1 MIHSQETIGW
11 EGPGEPRPPDWP
23 TVPDYEVLRELGRGG
38 MGVVYRARQVSAGR
52 LVALKMI
59 RDGALAGAQDR
70 ARFRLEAEAASR
82 MQHPNVVQIFEVGEH
97 NGLPFFAMELI
108 EGGTLDKH
116 LAGRP
121 LSPPQAAELVL
132 ALADAIEHA
141 HARKIV
147 HRDLKPA
154 NILLSPK
161 SKVQSPRS
169 DIPGPQSESG
179 PWTLDFGLWTPCIT
193 DFGLAKRLDGEST
206 AWTQVGAVLGTA
218 AYMSPEQAEGRV
230 GAIGPAVDIY
240 ALGAILYE
248 LLAGRPPFVNESWGQ
263 TVWQV
268 LHDEPQPLSRTAP
281 EVPRDLDSIC
291 LRCLEK
297 EPQRRYASAGALA
310 EDLRRFLAG
319 RPVAAT
325 PPSDRDRMLRLAQRD
340 GYQLGDEIGRGPRS
354 VVYRAVYEPLKQ
366 TVAVKVFA
374 ADICPREAWEQRLAA
389 GAAQWASLAHPQIAV
404 VQRAGWWDGAGYVV
418 MDYVPQGSLAGRI
431 GVGEGEVPAGPES
444 VTRSVTPTMKRP
456 RISEALDLVVQLAE
470 LVNYL
475 HRQGIVHGNLKP
487 SNVLLA
493 ADGIP
498 RVSDF
503 RLTGGLF
510 QKSALLGEPAA
521 AHAVLPTGD
530 DNPAGL
536 GYVAPETLDDPAAE
550 SRPNTDIYGLGL
562 ILYELLAGRP
572 PFAGATAR
580 EVGEQVRSQ
589 DPAPPSQMNAEVT
602 PQLDAV
608 CLRCLRKNPWRRY
621 YRVYDLLTRL
631 QYLRDNPGG
640 ELAAGQWWLRGRP
653 PRREGT
659 P

>member
-23 TVPDYEVLRELGRGG
+23 TVPGYEVLRELGRGG

-70 ARFRLEAEAASR
+70 ARFRLEAEAAAR
-82 MQHPNVVQIFEVGEH
+82 MQHPNVVQIYEVGEH

-121 LSPPQAAELVL
+121 LGPQQAAELVL

-154 NILLSPK
+154 NVLLVSGGVVSGESSSLPLITHDSLLTPK
-161 SKVQSPRS
+161 
-169 DIPGPQSESG
+169 
-179 PWTLDFGLWTPCIT
+179 IT
-193 DFGLAKRLDGEST
+193 DFGLAKRLDAETT

-218 AYMSPEQAEGRV
+218 AYMSPEQAEGRA

-291 LRCLEK
+291 LKCLEK
-297 EPQRRYASAGALA
+297 EPQRRYVSAAALA
-310 EDLRRFLAG
+310 DDLRRFLTS
-319 RPVAAT
+319 RPVAAA
-325 PPSDRDRMLRLAQRD
+325 PLSERERLARLAERD

-374 ADICPREAWEQRLAA
+374 VDICPREAWEQRLAA
-389 GAAQWASLAHPQIAV
+389 GAALWASLAHPQIAV

-418 MDYVPQGSLAGRI
+418 MDYLPQGSLAGRI
-431 GVGEGEVPAGPES
+431 GVGEGEAPAGPES

-456 RISEALDLVVQLAE
+456 RISEALDLVVQLAD

-498 RVSDF
+498 RMCDF

-510 QKSALLGEPAA
+510 QKSALLGEPAV
-521 AHAVLPTGD
+521 AHVVLPAAD
-530 DNPAGL
+530 DDPAGL
-536 GYVAPETLDDPAAE
+536 GYVAPETLDDSAAE
-550 SRPNTDIYGLGL
+550 PRPNTDIYGLGL

-572 PFAGATAR
+572 PFGGKTAG

-631 QYLRDNPGG
+631 AYLRDNPGG
-640 ELAAGQWWLRGRP
+640 ELAAGQWWLRRRP
-653 PRREGT
+653 PARD
-659 P
+659 